1 LGLMSP
7 ATTSQDRGLRN
18 KLQAAQV
25 SPFFGRSWYAASA
38 WDIFCGADAG
48 RINRLNIPPDSA

>member
-1 LGLMSP
+1 MSP

>member
-1 LGLMSP
+1 MNFFCNACIYRALQSGKSKNLHQPSGLMSP

-25 SPFFGRSWYAASA
+25 SPFFGRS
-38 WDIFCGADAG
+38 
-48 RINRLNIPPDSA
+48 